1 MNCNT
6 TLPESSYHTI
16 DCLEER
22 GAERES
28 AGRSSLKGREGAIV
42 NQTNI
47 GTASKAALGE
57 LLRDRVERI
66 WAHMSAYIPSL
77 TELNCLNKAYLK
89 TNKN

>member
-16 DCLEER
+16 DCLEEI

-57 LLRDRVERI
+57 LLRDKVRV
-66 WAHMSAYIPSL
+66 HTYHL
-77 TELNCLNKAYLK
+77 
-89 TNKN
+89 